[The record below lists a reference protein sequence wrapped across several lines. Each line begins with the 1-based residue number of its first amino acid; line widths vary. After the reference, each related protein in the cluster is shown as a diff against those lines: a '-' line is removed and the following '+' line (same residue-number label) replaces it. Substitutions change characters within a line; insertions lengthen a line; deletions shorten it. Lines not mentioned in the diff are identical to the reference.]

1 MYCVIVDLDRYGERW
16 GMLLDEWGMPVFYPT
31 LFNTCKLRNAGKST
45 STQEQYLTS
54 IKWLLEFCD
63 GNHID
68 LIQRILSKKF
78 LTTGE
83 LDRLSD
89 ACRIKK
95 RGVKQNRVVSLRKGY
110 IPPVAKV
117 DDATHRIYLHRIAD
131 YVKWLC
137 ELLLGS
143 DLYLDETNRAVEALV
158 KSIKT
163 RTRTS
168 ASRIGDDTVRGMT
181 DAQEIQLFE
190 ILRPRSNFNPWTDP
204 GVRIRNYLIA
214 KLLDLT
220 GARGGEILNVRT
232 TDIDWEA
239 GMLKIVRRADSKQDS
254 RRRQPRAK
262 TNQRAI
268 PLTPETLEEI
278 RTYIVGVR
286 KHIPNAAAHSYLFVA
301 HKSGPTQGKALSLSS
316 LQAMFSTIRS
326 VAPELDISAHDL
338 RHRWNWRYSE
348 VMEHQQQ
355 IGYEEAEAMRN
366 LLGGWK
372 PGSPTPGRI
381 YNKRHIKKTA
391 DEAMLTLAHQRE
403 REMEELNREQKAH
416 GSDDLQLNA

>member
-1 MYCVIVDLDRYGERW
+1 MYRVIVDLDRYGERW
-16 GMLLDEWGMPVFYPT
+16 GMLLDGQGMPVFYPT

-54 IKWLLEFCD
+54 IKGLLEYCD
-63 GNHID
+63 DNRID
-68 LIQRILSKKF
+68 LVQRIASKKF

-83 LDRLSD
+83 LDGLSD
-89 ACRIKK
+89 ACRIRK
-95 RGVKQNRVVSLRKGY
+95 RGVKQSRVVSLKKGY
-110 IPPVAKV
+110 TPPVAKV
-117 DDATHRIYLHRIAD
+117 NDATHYIYLRRIAE

-137 ELLLGS
+137 EKVLGS
-143 DLYLDETNRAVEALV
+143 DRYSDETNRAVEALV
-158 KSIKT
+158 ESIKA

-168 ASRIGDDTVRGMT
+168 ASRNGDDDDTVRGMT

-190 ILRPRSNFNPWTDP
+190 ILRPGSNLNPWDDL
-204 GVRIRNYLIA
+204 GVQIRNYLVA

-232 TDIDWEA
+232 TDIDWEV
-239 GMLKIVRRADSKQDS
+239 GTLKIVRRSDSKQDS

-268 PLTPETLEEI
+268 PLTPGTLEEI

-286 KHIPNAAAHSYLFVA
+286 KHIPNAAAHRYLFVA
-301 HKSGPTQGKALSLSS
+301 HKSGPTQGKELSLSS
-316 LQAMFSTIRS
+316 LQAMFAAIRS

-348 VMEHQQQ
+348 VMEHQQK

-372 PGSPTPGRI
+372 PGSTTPGRI
-381 YNKRHIKKTA
+381 YNKRHVKKKA
-391 DEAMLTLAHQRE
+391 DEAMLALAHQRE
-403 REMEELNREQKAH
+403 REMEELKKDRKTH
-416 GSDDLQLNA
+416 G